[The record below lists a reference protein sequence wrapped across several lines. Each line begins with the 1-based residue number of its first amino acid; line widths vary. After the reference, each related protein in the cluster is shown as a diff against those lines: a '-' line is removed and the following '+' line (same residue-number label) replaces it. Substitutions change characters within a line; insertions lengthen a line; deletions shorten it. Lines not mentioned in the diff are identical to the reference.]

1 MDTIFLPFKETLR
14 NIRHVVMDM
23 DGTIYHGNQLFP
35 TTIPFLDRLK
45 KLGIGYTFLTNN
57 SSRSTDVYLQHLL
70 DFGIT
75 VDREAMLSSTGNT
88 VDYLKRF
95 LPDAKRL
102 FMLGTD
108 SFRAEMQ
115 SFGFI
120 DVSMED
126 EPDAVVTA
134 FDTGLLYE
142 RLCKAA
148 WWIKHDKPWIA
159 THCDLEC
166 PTQLPTTLVD
176 CGSITACLST
186 VSGRQ
191 PIVLG
196 KPNAAMMETILCA
209 HDLKPEEVIMCGD
222 RAYTDIQ
229 LAVNSGTFS
238 AMIAPAV
245 PDPLPIPCA
254 TWIIPHL
261 EVLGEALS
269 EARQ

>member
-70 DFGIT
+70 DFGIS

-120 DVSMED
+120 DVNMED

-142 RLCKAA
+142 RLCRAA
-148 WWIKHDKPWIA
+148 WWINHLRAKQD
-159 THCDLEC
+159 TV
-166 PTQLPTTLVD
+166 LP
-176 CGSITACLST
+176 SEKIMPFFSYRNI
-186 VSGRQ
+186 S
-191 PIVLG
+191 
-196 KPNAAMMETILCA
+196 
-209 HDLKPEEVIMCGD
+209 LKSRC
-222 RAYTDIQ
+222 
-229 LAVNSGTFS
+229 F
-238 AMIAPAV
+238 
-245 PDPLPIPCA
+245 
-254 TWIIPHL
+254 
-261 EVLGEALS
+261 
-269 EARQ
+269 